1 MDSKKINLI
10 VITSVIHNYHP
21 SVYSSEQRLDQ
32 LINNTI
38 KSIKN
43 KVPDPYI
50 VVLEGSALNDTEKKV
65 LKESKIDGLFYF
77 DVNGYTKSGGE
88 LLLLLNYFTSP
99 FYQKIKNEYNIQ
111 TINKFSGR
119 YYLTEEHNFNEYSTD
134 DFVFKKIDK
143 TYWSNQGI
151 YETRYY
157 RFPFSYEHVFINKL
171 KEISNNGLHIDI
183 EHSFYK
189 YNVLPIEKCLKIDKM
204 FVAGNIAPDGN
215 SILD

>member
-1 MDSKKINLI
+1 MDSQKINLV

-21 SVYSSEQRLDQ
+21 SIYSAQERLEQ
-32 LINNTI
+32 LINQTI
-38 KSIKN
+38 KSIKEKIPN
-43 KVPDPYI
+43 PYI
-50 VVLEGSALNDTEKKV
+50 VVLEGSHLSEEQKNV
-65 LKESKIDGLFYF
+65 LKNSKIDGLFYF

-88 LLLLLNYFTSP
+88 LLLLLNYFESP
-99 FYQKIKNEYNIQ
+99 FYQKLKNEFCIQ

-119 YYLTEEHNFNEYSTD
+119 YYFTQEHNFDDYLID
-134 DFVFKKIDK
+134 DFVFKKIDS

-157 RFPFSYEHVFINKL
+157 RFPFSYEKIYINKL
-171 KEISNNGLHIDI
+171 KEILNKSLYIDI

-215 SILD
+215 AILD